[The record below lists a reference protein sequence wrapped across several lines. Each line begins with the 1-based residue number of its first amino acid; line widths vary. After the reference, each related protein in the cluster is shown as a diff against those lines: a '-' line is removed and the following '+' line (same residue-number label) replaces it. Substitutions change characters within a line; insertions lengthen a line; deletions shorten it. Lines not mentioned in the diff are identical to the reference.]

1 MMNHTSR
8 SRLHLALA
16 LLLSVAGGTTNAQ
29 LDCMGVDGGPALPG
43 TPCDDGWS
51 SSVQDIWNVDCN
63 CIGYCSD
70 GMGLY
75 GLPGSMC
82 NDGSA
87 ITINDVFWPNCL
99 CSGICVPFYGNPG
112 DPCDDGDPLTNDD
125 IVSENYCI
133 CSGWQNL
140 ISGQVFLDVDLDGVF
155 GGPDMPIA
163 NRTVQ
168 SGVSWIWTT
177 TDANGEFE
185 FRVGPG
191 FYTLLATSGSYD
203 APLQVNPLLDLSV
216 PGSSS
221 VGNALAMQPSASLT
235 DLAVEVSTQPA
246 RPGFYSLITVVCTNE
261 GTLPAT
267 GDLSV
272 TFDALQTYEQS
283 WPLGNAVGNTVTWS
297 LPVLQL
303 GETFSAVIRVRT
315 PVGTAL
321 GTALACDAQVT
332 PTPPDGEP
340 ANDQDGFV
348 HQVVG
353 SFDPN
358 DIMVSPA
365 LLSTEDIA
373 SELPV
378 TYTIRFQNTGTFP
391 AENVRIADVLPF
403 EVRPNSFDFM
413 ASSHTC
419 HAQLTNGILEF
430 RFDDIMLP
438 DSNANEAGSHGWVMF
453 RMRPQAFLTP
463 GAQVYNS
470 ASIYF
475 DFNEPIHTNAAV
487 FAIEDLNT
495 ALPHRIREQQVQ
507 LWPNPARDVLNI
519 SIDRSLLEAYAN
531 IVDLHGRRVL
541 GSDRPLVNATMEIPV
556 GMLAEGLYTLR
567 IEHAGGT
574 LARRFVVSR

>member
-1 MMNHTSR
+1 
-8 SRLHLALA
+8 
-16 LLLSVAGGTTNAQ
+16 
-29 LDCMGVDGGPALPG
+29 
-43 TPCDDGWS
+43 
-51 SSVQDIWNVDCN
+51 VDCN

-75 GLPGSMC
+75 GLPGTIC

-87 ITINDVFWPNCL
+87 FTINDMFWPDCV
-99 CSGICVPFYGNPG
+99 CRGICISEFGSPG

-140 ISGQVFLDVDLDGVF
+140 ITGQVFLDVDLDGVF
-155 GGPDMPIA
+155 GGPDLPIA

-185 FRVGPG
+185 FRLGPG
-191 FYTLLATSGSYD
+191 FYTLLAASGSYD
-203 APLQVNPLLDLSV
+203 APAQVNPTLDLSV

-246 RPGFYSLITVVCTNE
+246 RPGFYNFITVVCTNE

-272 TFDALQTYEQS
+272 TFDGLQAYEGS
-283 WPLGNAVGNTVTWS
+283 WPAGNAVGNTVTWT

-303 GETFSAVIRVRT
+303 GGTFSAMIRVRT

-321 GTALACDAQVT
+321 GTDLTCDAQVI
-332 PTPPDGEP
+332 PAPADGEP
-340 ANDQDGFV
+340 VNDQDGFV

-358 DIMVSPA
+358 DISVSPTI
-365 LLSTEDIA
+365 LSSEDIA
-373 SELPV
+373 LGRPV
-378 TYTIRFQNTGTFP
+378 TYTIRFQNTGTFL
-391 AENVRIADVLPF
+391 AEDVRITDILPF
-403 EVRPNSFDFM
+403 QFRPNSFDFI
-413 ASSHTC
+413 ASSHPC
-419 HAQLTNGILEF
+419 HVQLSNGLLEF
-430 RFDDIMLP
+430 RFDGIMLP
-438 DSNANEAGSHGWVMF
+438 DSNANEPESHGWVMF
-453 RMRPQAFLTP
+453 RMTPQNFLLP

-475 DFNEPIHTNAAV
+475 DFNEPIYTNTAV
-487 FAIEDLNT
+487 FEIELNT
-495 ALPHRIREQQVQ
+495 SVAQSGVEAPGPS
-507 LWPNPARDVLNI
+507 LWPNPATDLLNLSMDRTPPTALVTI
-519 SIDRSLLEAYAN
+519 IDMNGRVVRSMAN
-531 IVDLHGRRVL
+531 VQAQDKTL
-541 GSDRPLVNATMEIPV
+541 TIPIAH
-556 GMLAEGLYTLR
+556 LADGLYTLR
-567 IEHAGGT
+567 IGVG
-574 LARRFVVSR
+574 LKARHQRFVKSH